1 VKESI
6 FPIPILLSVS
16 PDFKMPYAIQNQV
29 VSFGEETGKERRER
43 AKSDGT

>member
-6 FPIPILLSVS
+6 FPTPISLPVS
-16 PDFKMPYAIQNQV
+16 PYFKMPSKV